1 MMLHGDYRQQSN
13 LHEHHVIHGW
23 ANRKLSER
31 HGLKVYLC
39 LAHHLYGEEAVHQS
53 DEINGMLKAYAQRMF
68 EQKWPEKSFYGIFGK
83 NYIMDAIEENQEE
96 TQQVAGFEFIPDG
109 LEDTD
114 GWIWD

>member
-53 DEINGMLKAYAQRMF
+53 GEINGMLKAYAQRMF

-83 NYIMDAIEENQEE
+83 NYIMDAIEENQEGS
-96 TQQVAGFEFIPDG
+96 QPVAGFEFISDG